1 MSVSLYVD
9 PSPKACSTDDG
20 GSNGTADED
29 RIDSS
34 TDDKQTFRD
43 NKQEILLITYAR
55 EIDTLHKL
63 FPHKPKVN
71 SLQCRHYI
79 LVVNNVH
86 L

>member
-1 MSVSLYVD
+1 MQGHNLTISFNVD

-20 GSNGTADED
+20 GSNGTAADED

-34 TDDKQTFRD
+34 TDDKPTFRD

-71 SLQCRHYI
+71 SW
-79 LVVNNVH
+79 
-86 L
+86 